1 MQEIKFF
8 QKGTL
13 GCSSCFIL
21 VQKTSIWQM
30 HFQCPKC
37 YLEQVRVFRKIK
49 YEEKLLSFENDH
61 YHNYTLV
68 SMLMKQHPL
77 NQYH

>member
-1 MQEIKFF
+1 
-8 QKGTL
+8 
-13 GCSSCFIL
+13 
-21 VQKTSIWQM
+21 M

-68 SMLMKQHPL
+68 SMLMKQHPF

>member
-1 MQEIKFF
+1 
-8 QKGTL
+8 
-13 GCSSCFIL
+13 
-21 VQKTSIWQM
+21 M

-37 YLEQVRVFRKIK
+37 YLEQVHVFRKVK

-61 YHNYTLV
+61 YHNYTWV